1 MLRRLMLL
9 TVAFG
14 LLGST
19 GCRLLCDGYCERE
32 RDRCD
37 RHCRDRCAPQCCN
50 SSPTDNHVAPAPG
63 TYYANPCR

>member
-1 MLRRLMLL
+1 MLRRLTLFAVTL
-9 TVAFG
+9 G
-14 LLGST
+14 LLGSS

-37 RHCRDRCAPQCCN
+37 RLNRDRCAPQCCN
-50 SSPTDNHVAPAPG
+50 SPHTDAAVAPAPG